1 MKTLFTLTLFIFSNI
16 VLSCEDLL
24 NTDVKVL
31 NKKEYKNLCEYDQ
44 KTILV
49 VNTASKCGFT
59 YQYEQLE
66 ELYRRF
72 RDDDFVIL
80 AFPSRNFLN
89 QEFRS
94 EEEVEEFCKS
104 TFDVS
109 FPMFSIAD
117 VGNRTKNPFYKKL
130 FNLTDDRPQWN
141 FHKFLIT
148 KDGEIK
154 SFSHKIDP
162 LDKRVVGAIQD
173 SINS

>member
-1 MKTLFTLTLFIFSNI
+1 MKTLFTLTLFMFSNI

-94 EEEVEEFCKS
+94 EQEVEEFCKS

>member
-1 MKTLFTLTLFIFSNI
+1 MKHFLITLLFFVCGSAY
-16 VLSCEDLL
+16 SCEGLL
-24 NTDVKVL
+24 DTDVKIL
-31 NKKEYKNLCEYDQ
+31 NKKEYKNLCEFED

-66 ELYRRF
+66 TLQRRF
-72 RDDDFVIL
+72 KENDFTVL

-89 QEFRS
+89 QEYRD
-94 EEEVEEFCKS
+94 EEQVEEFCKS

-130 FNLTDDRPQWN
+130 FEMTDDRPKWN

-162 LDKRVVGAIQD
+162 LDERVVGAIQD

>member
-94 EEEVEEFCKS
+94 EQEVEEFCKS

-130 FNLTDDRPQWN
+130 FNLTKN
-141 FHKFLIT
+141 K
-148 KDGEIK
+148 
-154 SFSHKIDP
+154 
-162 LDKRVVGAIQD
+162 A
-173 SINS
+173 

>member
-94 EEEVEEFCKS
+94 EQEVEEFCKS

-162 LDKRVVGAIQD
+162 LDKRVVGVIQD

>member
-1 MKTLFTLTLFIFSNI
+1 MKYFFITLLFFVCGSAY
-16 VLSCEDLL
+16 SCQGLL
-24 NTDVKVL
+24 DTDVKIL
-31 NKKEYKNLCEYDQ
+31 NKKEYKNLCEFED

-66 ELYRRF
+66 TLQKKFKENEF
-72 RDDDFVIL
+72 TVL

-89 QEFRS
+89 QEFRD
-94 EEEVEEFCKS
+94 EEQVEEFCKS
-104 TFDVS
+104 TFNVS

-130 FNLTDDRPQWN
+130 FEMTDDRPKWN

-154 SFSHKIDP
+154 SFSHTIDP
-162 LDKRVVGAIQD
+162 LDERVVGAIQD

>member
-1 MKTLFTLTLFIFSNI
+1 MKTLFTITLFIFSNI

-94 EEEVEEFCKS
+94 EQEVEEFCKS